1 MVPKWHQSEP
11 VWPDISITDV
21 QGPGESSTHR
31 SAGDS
36 WSRWQCGVGKVKTP
50 SAPSGRHE
58 KRCTLAPTKW
68 CSSGYL
74 NICCPSDPRGMAP
87 ASRITPL
94 GAAVSAHTTIDPP
107 VRMVPQTALYG
118 EQGPWAYV
126 ENLAHHPHPPL
137 LLLVQHSLME
147 TIKTLRLF
155 MFIVFICRISVQRSN
170 ARQHGAAAAIWSM
183 AVHPQTHVQSC
194 ITCNLLYINQHL
206 LPV

>member
-1 MVPKWHQSEP
+1 MMPVRANVTWHQHHWCARARGIQHPQVSRRQLKQMR
-11 VWPDISITDV
+11 VWCGQGEDPLCTIWQAREEMHSGSHKTV
-21 QGPGESSTHR
+21 QQWLFEYLLPQWSQRHGTCLGHNTLGSCSQCTHHYR
-31 SAGDS
+31 S
-36 WSRWQCGVGKVKTP
+36 
-50 SAPSGRHE
+50 
-58 KRCTLAPTKW
+58 
-68 CSSGYL
+68 
-74 NICCPSDPRGMAP
+74 
-87 ASRITPL
+87 
-94 GAAVSAHTTIDPP
+94 P
-107 VRMVPQTALYG
+107 VRMVPQTALYW

-137 LLLVQHSLME
+137 LLLLQHSLME

-170 ARQHGAAAAIWSM
+170 ARQHWAAAAIWSM